1 MRFDANDTSPYGVQ
15 YSGNGVIF
23 DTARVL
29 SKLVKQDHGIEDTK
43 KRQLLLMLQS
53 PDVLEHILAGAT
65 GLMISN
71 MIAKYT
77 NMSQPAKTL
86 LSLAGYG
93 IGNMLYDML
102 KKNKFTSFNASTGT
116 AKIKL

>member
-1 MRFDANDTSPYGVQ
+1 MRFDAADTSPYGVQ

-29 SKLVKQDHGIEDTK
+29 SRLVKQDHGIDDFK
-43 KRQLLLMLQS
+43 KKQLLRMLNS
-53 PDVLEHILAGAT
+53 PDVVENILVGAT
-65 GLMISN
+65 GVMISN

-102 KKNKFTSFNASTGT
+102 RKNKFSTFNSSTGT
-116 AKIKL
+116 ATIKL

>member
-1 MRFDANDTSPYGVQ
+1 MSFSIADTSPYGVQ

-23 DTARVL
+23 DTAKVL
-29 SKLVKQDHGIEDTK
+29 SRLVKQDHGLENTK

-53 PDVLEHILAGAT
+53 PDVLESILVGAT
-65 GLMISN
+65 GMMISS

-102 KKNKFTSFNASTGT
+102 KKNKFSTFNSSTGT